1 MLQGKIIFLTTWVWN
16 FVILFMTKG
25 NELSTKCIGG
35 SSMKRSVLF
44 LAFAVMVLSLFAIPQ
59 QGYAAGTI
67 KVGLVDTYTG
77 PASNYTLDVLDG
89 FKLAIDK
96 INAKGGVLGKKIEYT
111 TRDEKFKPDI
121 GLAMAK
127 ELVMK
132 EKVDVLMGTINSG
145 TALAVSDFARK
156 EKVPFFVT
164 FSKSEKIIGEKG
176 HRYVFNM
183 NENTEMAGRAAGLA
197 LSKKPYIKYWICGD
211 DYEYG
216 HAIAEATWKNLQK
229 LNPKVQK
236 IGESWWKVGEP
247 DFTPYIT
254 QIMAAKPDF
263 IIVATGGSGMVNFQK
278 AAKATGLSQ
287 KIPFYQHTANDLG
300 TLLPQGPNA
309 PEGVYGTANYLF
321 YYPDTPANKAF
332 AEEFN
337 KVYKRYPKPS
347 ALVGYM
353 TAQFI
358 AEGYKKAGKVDTEK
372 FITALEGMT
381 LDSPVGPLSI
391 RACDH
396 QLELPT
402 YWGITKKDPKYDFLI
417 SGDTQPIPAKDFMPT
432 CAEVLKERK
441 K

>member
-1 MLQGKIIFLTTWVWN
+1 MKKSFIF
-16 FVILFMTKG
+16 
-25 NELSTKCIGG
+25 
-35 SSMKRSVLF
+35 SVLF
-44 LAFAVMVLSLFAIPQ
+44 IGVFGLFMVCPFSN
-59 QGYAAGTI
+59 AANTI
-67 KVGLVDTYTG
+67 KVGIVDTYTG
-77 PASNYTLDVLDG
+77 PPSAYTLDVLDG
-89 FKLAIDK
+89 FKMAVEK

-127 ELVMK
+127 ELVLK
-132 EKVDVLMGTINSG
+132 EKVDILMGTINSA
-145 TALAVSDFARK
+145 TALAVSEFAKK
-156 EKVPFFVT
+156 EKIPFFVT
-164 FSKSEKIIGEKG
+164 YSKSDKIVGEKG

-183 NENTEMAGRAAGLA
+183 NENTMMAGRAAGYVLG
-197 LSKKPYIKYWICGD
+197 KKPYTKYWIAGD

-216 HAIAEATWKNLQK
+216 HAIANNVWENIQK
-229 LNPKVQK
+229 FNPKAIILGQT
-236 IGESWWKVGEP
+236 WWKVGEA

-254 QIMAAKPDF
+254 QILAAKPDF
-263 IIVATGGSGMVNFQK
+263 IIVATGGGSMVNFQK

-287 KIPFYQHTANDLG
+287 NIPFYQHTGNELG
-300 TLLPQGPNA
+300 TLLAQGQNA

-321 YYPDTPANKAF
+321 YLPDSPANKAF

-337 KVYKRYPKPS
+337 KVYKRYPKAS

-358 AEGYKKAGKVDTEK
+358 AEGFKKAGKINNEALIK
-372 FITALEGMT
+372 ALEGLK

-402 YWGITKKDPKYDFLI
+402 YFGVTKKDPKYDFLV
-417 SGDTQPIPAKDFMPT
+417 SGDTQIISSKDYMPT
-432 CAEVLKERK
+432 CKEILQTRK